1 MKGTQ
6 MVNIDTDTEYEGWQ
20 STCKNGHDKRTSGWT
35 QLNGCRECKREAAR
49 RYRAA
54 RKAGIEKQANKQQP
68 RKDLGFDQVK
78 GQ

>member
-1 MKGTQ
+1 
-6 MVNIDTDTEYEGWQ
+6 VNVDADIEYEGW
-20 STCKNGHDKRTSGWT
+20 SDTCKNGHDKRATGWT

-54 RKAGIEKQANKQQP
+54 RKAGVPLQETKRQP

-78 GQ
+78 G